1 VVLEVVEVGGGA
13 GGWVGWGAWV
23 RGGGERMRG
32 YSRGRAISCLA
43 PDVKLIEVLPYFAKE
58 FSFCKSDAEWVE
70 P

>member
-1 VVLEVVEVGGGA
+1 VGGGGGRPA
-13 GGWVGWGAWV
+13 GL